1 MVGLKMVQT
10 STLTLLLLVDS
21 SEALLNIIHVA
32 FILLTQCVC
41 VCMCVCVCICMCVWC
56 VCLSV
61 CACIINTGLSLPP
74 SWKDFS

>member
-41 VCMCVCVCICMCVWC
+41 VCMCICMCVWC

-61 CACIINTGLSLPP
+61 CACMCACIINTGLSLPP

>member
-41 VCMCVCVCICMCVWC
+41 VCMCVCMCVCVCICMCV
-56 VCLSV
+56 SV
-61 CACIINTGLSLPP
+61 CACACVHY
-74 SWKDFS
+74 